1 MVKQANLSGS
11 QFPQLLRAVIGEDS
25 IETLVDVP
33 VTIASNKLSQIDWH
47 RTRTILLCKQI
58 LSNSGWAQ
66 LANSFASP
74 RNY

>member
-11 QFPQLLRAVIGEDS
+11 QFPQPLRAVIGEDS

-33 VTIASNKLSQIDWH
+33 VTTASNKLSQIDWH
-47 RTRTILLCKQI
+47 KMRTILLCKQI
-58 LSNSGWAQ
+58 LSNSAWAQ
-66 LANSFASP
+66 LDNSFASP